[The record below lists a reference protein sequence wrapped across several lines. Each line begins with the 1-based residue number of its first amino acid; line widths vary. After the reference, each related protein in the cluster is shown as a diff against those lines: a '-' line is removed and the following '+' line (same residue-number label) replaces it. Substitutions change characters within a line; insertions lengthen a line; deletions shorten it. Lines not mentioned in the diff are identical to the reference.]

1 MFLQGPLKAVLEL
14 GGSDAFVVL
23 DDAGPGIPAFDEET
37 LGPPA
42 AITVAP
48 DDEDAVR
55 PANATTYG
63 LGLSVWTADPAVASP
78 RPDGSPAAR
87 FVNAIVAS
95 DPHLPFG
102 GTRHSGYDRELAVA
116 DIREF
121 TNSTY
126 WVAA

>member
-1 MFLQGPLKAVLEL
+1 M
-14 GGSDAFVVL
+14 
-23 DDAGPGIPAFDEET
+23 
-37 LGPPA
+37 
-42 AITVAP
+42 
-48 DDEDAVR
+48 
-55 PANATTYG
+55 
-63 LGLSVWTADPAVASP
+63 SVWTADPAVASP

-87 FVNAIVAS
+87 FVNAIIAS

-116 DIREF
+116 GIREF